1 MAGDLNVFLALA
13 AGVLSFLSP
22 CVLPLIPSYISFIG
36 GVSLQDL
43 QGEEPRRGPVV
54 VRTLF
59 FVLGFSIIFI
69 VLGIVFSGSGFL
81 LGGATRVINYA
92 AGGVVILLGL
102 NVIFDFWKVLNFER
116 RMHVTSAPRGY
127 VGSALVGMAFGAGW
141 TPCIG
146 PILAGIL
153 FMAGQSGQVARGALL
168 LGAFSL
174 GLGIPFLLASIFFPA
189 FLAWLKRVKRH
200 LNTIRVASGVFL
212 VGIGVLIAMGRLQTL
227 NGTLISA
234 GTSLGAWADTEPGT
248 ARIVLGLAALAVA
261 VIPPAWGL
269 VRRLR
274 HGASIGGGGAGP
286 DSAGDMSAGAA
297 NSAAAAEAPPLVGR
311 AGAIFAGLFVM
322 IATLQIAGLL
332 DLAEVL
338 EQWLTFQGI

>member
-1 MAGDLNVFLALA
+1 
-13 AGVLSFLSP
+13 
-22 CVLPLIPSYISFIG
+22 
-36 GVSLQDL
+36 
-43 QGEEPRRGPVV
+43 
-54 VRTLF
+54 
-59 FVLGFSIIFI
+59 
-69 VLGIVFSGSGFL
+69 
-81 LGGATRVINYA
+81 
-92 AGGVVILLGL
+92 
-102 NVIFDFWKVLNFER
+102 
-116 RMHVTSAPRGY
+116 
-127 VGSALVGMAFGAGW
+127 MAFGAGW

-200 LNTIRVASGVFL
+200 LNTIRVASGMFL

-234 GTSLGAWADTEPGT
+234 GTSLGAWADTEPGA

-261 VIPPAWGL
+261 AVPPALGL

-274 HGASIGGGGAGP
+274 HDASIGVGGAGP
-286 DSAGDMSAGAA
+286 DSAAGT
-297 NSAAAAEAPPLVGR
+297 SAAGTAAAQPLVGR
-311 AGAIFAGLFVM
+311 VGAIFAGLFLL
-322 IATLQIAGLL
+322 IAALQIAGLV

>member
-1 MAGDLNVFLALA
+1 MAGDLNVFLAMA
-13 AGVLSFLSP
+13 AGLLSFLSP

-92 AGGVVILLGL
+92 AGAVVILLGL

-153 FMAGQSGQVARGALL
+153 FMAGQTGQVARGALL

-189 FLAWLKRVKRH
+189 FLRWLQRVKRH

-212 VGIGVLIAMGRLQTL
+212 MGIGVLIAMGRLQTL

-248 ARIVLGLAALAVA
+248 ARIVLGLAALAIA
-261 VIPPAWGL
+261 VVPPVWGF

-274 HGASIGGGGAGP
+274 HGASIGAGAGT
-286 DSAGDMSAGAA
+286 GAGAG
-297 NSAAAAEAPPLVGR
+297 SADVAAPPRLFGR
-311 AGAIFAGLFVM
+311 TGAVFAALFVL
-322 IATLQIAGLL
+322 IATLQLAGLL

>member
-59 FVLGFSIIFI
+59 FVFGFSIIFI

-92 AGGVVILLGL
+92 AGAVVILLGL

-153 FMAGQSGQVARGALL
+153 FMAGQTGQVARGALL

-189 FLAWLKRVKRH
+189 FLRWLQRVKRH

-212 VGIGVLIAMGRLQTL
+212 MGIGVLIAMGRLQTL

-234 GTSLGAWADTEPGT
+234 GTSLGTWADAEPGT
-248 ARIVLGLAALAVA
+248 ARVVLGLAALAVA
-261 VIPPAWGL
+261 VVPPAWGFM
-269 VRRLR
+269 RRLR
-274 HGASIGGGGAGP
+274 YGASIGTGAGTAGGAG
-286 DSAGDMSAGAA
+286 SADVA
-297 NSAAAAEAPPLVGR
+297 APPRLLGR
-311 AGAIFAGLFVM
+311 TGAVFAALFVL
-322 IATLQIAGLL
+322 IATLQLAGLL
-332 DLAEVL
+332 DIAEVL

>member
-1 MAGDLNVFLALA
+1 MAGDLNIFLALA

-43 QGEEPRRGPVV
+43 QGEEPKRGPVV
-54 VRTLF
+54 VRTLS
-59 FVLGFSIIFI
+59 FVLGFSIVFI

-81 LGGATRVINYA
+81 LGGATQLINYI
-92 AGGVVILLGL
+92 AGAVVIVLGF
-102 NVIFDFWKVLNFER
+102 NVIFDFWKFLNFER
-116 RMHVTSAPRGY
+116 RFHVSSAPRGY
-127 VGSALVGMAFGAGW
+127 VGSGLVGMAFGAGW

-153 FMAGQSGQVARGALL
+153 FLAGQSGQIARGAVL

-174 GLGIPFLLASIFFPA
+174 GLGLPFILASIFFPA
-189 FLAWLKRVKRH
+189 FLRWLSRVKRH
-200 LNTIRVASGVFL
+200 LNTIRVASGIFL
-212 VGIGVLIAMGRLQTL
+212 IAIGILIAMGRLQTL

-234 GTSLGAWADTEPGT
+234 GTSLGAWAQANP
-248 ARIVLGLAALAVA
+248 ARSRLVLGLATLAAAAMPLLVG
-261 VIPPAWGL
+261 V

-274 HGASIGGGGAGP
+274 REGA
-286 DSAGDMSAGAA
+286 
-297 NSAAAAEAPPLVGR
+297 PLLGR
-311 AGAIFAGLFVM
+311 AGAVFAGLL
-322 IATLQIAGLL
+322 ALIAGLQFAGVV
-332 DLAEVL
+332 DMAVVL

>member
-81 LGGATRVINYA
+81 LGGATRFINYA
-92 AGGVVILLGL
+92 AGAVVILLGL

-153 FMAGQSGQVARGALL
+153 FMAGQSGQVARGAVL

-189 FLAWLKRVKRH
+189 FLRWLQRVKRH

-248 ARIVLGLAALAVA
+248 ARIVLGLAALAIA
-261 VIPPAWGL
+261 VIPPAWGV

-274 HGASIGGGGAGP
+274 HGAL
-286 DSAGDMSAGAA
+286 
-297 NSAAAAEAPPLVGR
+297 PLVGR
-311 AGAIFAGLFVM
+311 PGAVFAGLFVL
-322 IATLQIAGLL
+322 IGALQLAGLL

>member
-1 MAGDLNVFLALA
+1 MAGDLNVFLAVA

-43 QGEEPRRGPVV
+43 QGEDPRRAPVV
-54 VRTLF
+54 VRTLA
-59 FVLGFSIIFI
+59 FVLGFSIVFI
-69 VLGIVFSGSGFL
+69 VLGIVFSGSGSL
-81 LGGATRVINYA
+81 LGGATRLINYI
-92 AGGVVILLGL
+92 AGAVVILLGL

-116 RMHVTSAPRGY
+116 RMHVSSAPRGY
-127 VGSALVGMAFGAGW
+127 IGSALVGMAFGAGW

-153 FMAGQSGQVARGALL
+153 FMAGQTGQVARGALL

-174 GLGIPFLLASIFFPA
+174 GLGIPFLLASVFFPA
-189 FLAWLKRVKRH
+189 FLRWLQRIKRH
-200 LNTIRVASGVFL
+200 LNTIRIASGVFL

-234 GTSLGAWADTEPGT
+234 GTSLGRWADADPGS
-248 ARIVLGLAALAVA
+248 ARLVLGLSALALA
-261 VIPPAWGL
+261 LIPPVWGL
-269 VRRLR
+269 LRRIGRRAAGSPALIGR
-274 HGASIGGGGAGP
+274 TGA
-286 DSAGDMSAGAA
+286 
-297 NSAAAAEAPPLVGR
+297 V
-311 AGAIFAGLFVM
+311 FTGLFVL
-322 IATLQIAGLL
+322 IAALQLAGLL
-332 DLAEVL
+332 DMAEAL

>member
-1 MAGDLNVFLALA
+1 MAGDLNIFLALA

-92 AGGVVILLGL
+92 AGAVVILLGL

-153 FMAGQSGQVARGALL
+153 FMAGQTGQVARGALL

-189 FLAWLKRVKRH
+189 FLRWLQRVKRH

-212 VGIGVLIAMGRLQTL
+212 MGIGVLIAMGRLQTL

-248 ARIVLGLAALAVA
+248 ARIVLGLAALAIA
-261 VIPPAWGL
+261 VVPPVWGFM
-269 VRRLR
+269 RRLS
-274 HGASIGGGGAGP
+274 HGASIGAGGAATGTGTGTGAGTG
-286 DSAGDMSAGAA
+286 SADVA
-297 NSAAAAEAPPLVGR
+297 APPRLLGR
-311 AGAIFAGLFVM
+311 TGTVFAALFAL
-322 IATLQIAGLL
+322 IAALQLAGLL